1 MSAKLK
7 FCSKCGQKFKTRRT
21 AMLPADSHCAA
32 CKPRFALRRFAWL
45 SILAVCSIAS
55 FTIGRY
61 TAPAEPFNFLG
72 TPVQLEAL
80 SSLANQPN
88 PHGNDAVETPPMTGT
103 EEFISSCGAPTKA
116 GHPCRRKV
124 HGWGYCWQ
132 HRDKLGKKPLPKE
145 PELLN
150 KIEKAGIALQ

>member
-1 MSAKLK
+1 LV
-7 FCSKCGQKFKTRRT
+7 
-21 AMLPADSHCAA
+21 
-32 CKPRFALRRFAWL
+32 
-45 SILAVCSIAS
+45 ICSIGS
-55 FTIGRY
+55 FIIGRY
-61 TAPAEPFNFLG
+61 TAPAEPFNFIGAPLEVEVHSL
-72 TPVQLEAL
+72 TP
-80 SSLANQPN
+80 NQSKPLRN
-88 PHGNDAVETPPMTGT
+88 AAIESPPATGA
-103 EEFISSCGAPTKA
+103 EELITTCAAPTKA